1 MGTQLKKK
9 CDEFIE
15 EMKKQDK
22 ALLELLKR
30 GHGSLIIQVIKDYLS
45 SYE

>member
-1 MGTQLKKK
+1 MGKRLKKK

-22 ALLELLKR
+22 ALLELIKQ
-30 GHGSLIIQVIKDYLS
+30 GHRELITKVIKDYLS
-45 SYE
+45 SHE